1 MADRALMRAVLWL
14 LVAVSTPAG
23 VASSQGAGE
32 VVTEVWLHDVPGPPT
47 GDFWHPAG
55 ALNVFNLRS
64 VYPNVVVCARPFLG
78 GSSSCAPVCMSFEG
92 DTKLGGK
99 LKSTECKRPL
109 HLVLPATDQRMQI
122 QVYDMNNVPGQLR
135 IHAVMA
141 RVGVTDPA
149 TCPDAKP
156 CEMPMQKGSL
166 VLSFATASGTSAPAA
181 AAPTSG
187 KCQQPSKQWAN
198 LDSPSGL
205 HGPYSSVEDA
215 MGHDEAGGIAW
226 ANTAT
231 AEWGYVIVRD
241 GGQKSGGYYTTP
253 PLHSSSDSGVGIT
266 PRFTW
271 DNYESSFAKA
281 FVGMCANKANFYIA
295 ATVHTHPLPIPGEQ
309 LLGFIN
315 NFSEP
320 DFNQAIQK
328 TNVAGPPA
336 SLFCEAD
343 TSSQTA
349 PTSSAAPSGFEKIVM
364 INENDGNV
372 RTFTAQAGDSVIP
385 NDQISSISLFV
396 RFNHLW
402 RCYANRVKVIG
413 QYHRPQ

>member
-1 MADRALMRAVLWL
+1 MRPVLWL
-14 LVAVSTPAG
+14 LVAISTPAG

-47 GDFWHPAG
+47 GDFWHPGG

-78 GSSSCAPVCMSFEG
+78 GGSSCAPVCMSFEG

-109 HLVLPATDQRMQI
+109 HVVLPATDRRMQ
-122 QVYDMNNVPGQLR
+122 VVAYDMSNVPGSLR

-166 VLSFATASGTSAPAA
+166 VLSFATASGTGAPAA

-187 KCQQPSKQWAN
+187 KCQQPSTAWP
-198 LDSPSGL
+198 DSASGL
-205 HGPYSSVEDA
+205 HGPYASVDYA
-215 MGHDEAGGIAW
+215 MAHDQAGGIAW
-226 ANTAT
+226 ASTAS
-231 AEWGYVIVRD
+231 AEYGFVIVRD
-241 GGQKSGGYYTTP
+241 RRERSGGYYTTP
-253 PLHSSSDSGVGIT
+253 PVVSSQPAGALTT
-266 PRFTW
+266 PRVTRE
-271 DNYESSFAKA
+271 DYENSLAKA
-281 FVGMCANKANFYIA
+281 FIGSCENKANFYIA

-309 LLGFIN
+309 LLGFID

-320 DFNQAIQK
+320 DFNQAISATKVPVPGAGTSPVCK
-328 TNVAGPPA
+328 T
-336 SLFCEAD
+336 LD
-343 TSSQTA
+343 TAAATK
-349 PTSSAAPSGFEKIVM
+349 SAARNEFEKIVM
-364 INENDGNV
+364 INENDDKV
-372 RTFTAQAGDSVIP
+372 RTFTAQTGDRVIP
-385 NDQISSISLFV
+385 DDQISSFSLIV
-396 RFNHLW
+396 RFNKLW
-402 RCYANRVKVIG
+402 QCYSDPSRVKVIG
-413 QYHRPQ
+413 HYTRPK